1 MKTIIMITIAYFVV
15 AFFVKVLINV
25 FDWWLPEGI
34 ADYDWLISM
43 LWIFII
49 PVLLLAYIVVSIGDF
64 AEWLADKI
72 KDMLGW

>member
-1 MKTIIMITIAYFVV
+1 MIAIAYFVV
-15 AFFVKVLINV
+15 AFLVKVLINV

-34 ADYDWLISM
+34 ADYDWLLSTF
-43 LWIFII
+43 WIFAI
-49 PVLLLAYIVVSIGDF
+49 PVVLLAYIVVSIGDF